1 MTDDDPTDA
10 DPTDDRASS
19 SRPGSD
25 AGDAGLASAYLD
37 DELRA
42 DERARLEA
50 DEGLMVQVA
59 RLRGVRALLGDVEPA
74 AISVR
79 EQHLATALDAWDRLP
94 AGERSGDATPHS
106 IGRNGADVDGA
117 GAAAAA
123 SIATPSTRRAR
134 ARRPV
139 STVWMGVAAAAMLVV
154 AGGAVVWQSMDDD
167 DATEIS
173 FDDDAAGESA
183 AEGADAAAAD
193 EAVEDSDAAR
203 DATAAL
209 GELAGGDP
217 AEAAEIIAEAIPEGG
232 LDTGIDTPAPPI
244 DVPLE
249 ELSDTDQLAIFAADA
264 VGAPVASQAPTAAS
278 PDSEDSSELAADVL
292 PLELRTCGS
301 VDLLVGPASYR
312 GREVVVGIDL
322 GRDLAFAHDLVTC
335 TEVARV
341 RLP

>member
-1 MTDDDPTDA
+1 MTDDH
-10 DPTDDRASS
+10 PTDDQASS

-25 AGDAGLASAYLD
+25 ADDAGLASAYLD
-37 DELRA
+37 DELEA
-42 DERARLEA
+42 DERARVEA
-50 DEGLMVQVA
+50 DDGLMVQVA
-59 RLRGVRALLGDVEPA
+59 RLRDVRALLGDVEPA

-79 EQHLATALDAWDRLP
+79 ERQLATALDAWDRLP
-94 AGERSGDATPHS
+94 AGERSGDATPRS
-106 IGRNGADVDGA
+106 IGRAGADVDGA

-139 STVWMGVAAAAMLVV
+139 STAWMGVAAAAMLVV

-167 DATEIS
+167 DATEVS
-173 FDDDAAGESA
+173 FDDASESA
-183 AEGADAAAAD
+183 DQSADAAATD

-264 VGAPVASQAPTAAS
+264 VGAPVAAPAAS
-278 PDSEDSSELAADVL
+278 PEGEGSSDAASDVL